1 MERKEVLVRKPV
13 AARGLMNGPDW
24 ERSELGTKN
33 RRFEGFPHQ
42 YFLQRNEVKKLLYLE
57 VKVFDL

>member
-1 MERKEVLVRKPV
+1 MVRKPV
-13 AARGLMNGPDW
+13 AARGLMNGLDC

-42 YFLQRNEVKKLLYLE
+42 YFLQQNENPPSFTKEILSA
-57 VKVFDL
+57 